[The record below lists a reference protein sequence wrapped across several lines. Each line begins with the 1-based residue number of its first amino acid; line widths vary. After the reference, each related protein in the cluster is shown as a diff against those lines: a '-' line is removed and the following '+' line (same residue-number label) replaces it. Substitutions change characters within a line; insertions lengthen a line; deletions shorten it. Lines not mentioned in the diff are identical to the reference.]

1 VRGDWYRTLTSDNN
15 YAISFRNLRTNQIQ
29 LRDERLQWVLY
40 ENGPYRVAQQ
50 IVWHR
55 NGAVPG
61 YRSAY
66 RWLKHYPGYQ
76 GGTDFCL
83 IQ

>member
-1 VRGDWYRTLTSDNN
+1 
-15 YAISFRNLRTNQIQ
+15 
-29 LRDERLQWVLY
+29 
-40 ENGPYRVAQQ
+40 
-50 IVWHR
+50 VWHR

-66 RWLKHYPGYQ
+66 RWLKHRPGYG